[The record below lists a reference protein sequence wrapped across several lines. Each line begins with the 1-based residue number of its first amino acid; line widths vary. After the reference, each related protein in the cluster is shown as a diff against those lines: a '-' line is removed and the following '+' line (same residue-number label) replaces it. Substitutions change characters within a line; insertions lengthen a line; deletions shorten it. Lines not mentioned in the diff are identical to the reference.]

1 MKGLTKNIDYF
12 FREIK
17 TIVKLDLLSNL
28 FSLLSLGFIFF
39 LVSLIFAG
47 GYITDSMIRD
57 IENQAEISVYYE
69 AEANKIAI
77 GNQIEKIA
85 GVKEVIYINKEE
97 AKMNMAEILGEESR
111 ILDLFDH
118 NPFDPYIEIR
128 IDLNEVEN
136 ITEKAN
142 SLSGVELVRNN
153 KEILDKLKDISS
165 LISLLGVLIIIS
177 VSVATLIVTSHI
189 IRQGIYLN
197 KEQINTLR
205 LLGAPEFFIRLPY
218 ILEGLIMTVLAGL
231 ISSTLIYFTF
241 NYIYVKV
248 IDFLPFMI
256 LPSLDKLLISI
267 FIFTALLAIIL
278 GLIGSLFGL
287 KSTKTS

>member
-97 AKMNMAEILGEESR
+97 AKMNMTEILGEESR

-189 IRQGIYLN
+189 IRQGINLN

-231 ISSTLIYFTF
+231 ISSALIYFTF

-278 GLIGSLFGL
+278 GFIGSIFGL

>member
-97 AKMNMAEILGEESR
+97 AKMNMTEVLGEESR

>member
-1 MKGLTKNIDYF
+1 MVDLIWRRHPMKGLTKNIDYF

-97 AKMNMAEILGEESR
+97 AKMNMTEILGEESR

-128 IDLNEVEN
+128 IDLNE
-136 ITEKAN
+136 
-142 SLSGVELVRNN
+142 
-153 KEILDKLKDISS
+153 
-165 LISLLGVLIIIS
+165 
-177 VSVATLIVTSHI
+177 
-189 IRQGIYLN
+189 
-197 KEQINTLR
+197 
-205 LLGAPEFFIRLPY
+205 
-218 ILEGLIMTVLAGL
+218 
-231 ISSTLIYFTF
+231 
-241 NYIYVKV
+241 
-248 IDFLPFMI
+248 
-256 LPSLDKLLISI
+256 
-267 FIFTALLAIIL
+267 
-278 GLIGSLFGL
+278 
-287 KSTKTS
+287 

>member
-85 GVKEVIYINKEE
+85 GVKEVIYIDKEE

-218 ILEGLIMTVLAGL
+218 ILEGVIMTVLAGL

-278 GLIGSLFGL
+278 GFIGSIFGL

>member
-97 AKMNMAEILGEESR
+97 AKMNMTEILGEESR

-278 GLIGSLFGL
+278 GFIGSIFGL

>member
-97 AKMNMAEILGEESR
+97 AKMNMTEILGEESR

-189 IRQGIYLN
+189 IRQGINLN

-231 ISSTLIYFTF
+231 ISSALIYFTF

>member
-97 AKMNMAEILGEESR
+97 AKMNMTEILGEESR

-189 IRQGIYLN
+189 IRQGINLN

-278 GLIGSLFGL
+278 GFIGSIFGL

>member
-97 AKMNMAEILGEESR
+97 AKMNMTEILGEESR

-218 ILEGLIMTVLAGL
+218 ILEGVIMTVLAGL

>member
-85 GVKEVIYINKEE
+85 GVKEVIYIDKEE

-189 IRQGIYLN
+189 IRQGINLN

-231 ISSTLIYFTF
+231 ISSALIYFTF

>member
-97 AKMNMAEILGEESR
+97 AKMNMTEILGEESR

-189 IRQGIYLN
+189 IRQGINLN

-231 ISSTLIYFTF
+231 ISSALIYFTF

-256 LPSLDKLLISI
+256 LPSLDKLLIPI

>member
-1 MKGLTKNIDYF
+1 M
-12 FREIK
+12 
-17 TIVKLDLLSNL
+17 DLLSNL

-97 AKMNMAEILGEESR
+97 AKMNMTEILGEESR

-218 ILEGLIMTVLAGL
+218 ILEGVIMTVLAGL

-278 GLIGSLFGL
+278 GFIGSIFGL